1 METYSIYVEGV
12 TFMMEAEDA
21 ESAKQD
27 VEAILWDNAHDWGT
41 VEVS

>member
-27 VEAILWDNAHDWGT
+27 VEAILCDNAHDWGT